1 MADQYPAILLLA
13 PLFAAFAVCLAGSL
27 KREISHPIVIIS
39 LLVSTWASIRTLEQ
53 VMEVGELVY
62 FLGNW
67 PRPFGIEYRIDSLNA
82 LVVLVINIIALITAI
97 YSKPFVE
104 KENPEKVVQFYTLY
118 LLLVTSLIGI
128 CLTGDAFNLYV
139 LLEVSS
145 LTSYALIAMGSR
157 RAVLACFNYII
168 MGTIGASFYLL
179 GVGYLY
185 IKTGSLNMVDIQQI
199 LVSENLYESPSVLVA
214 FMMILV
220 GVWIKMAFFPLH
232 GWLPNAYTFAPTT
245 TGCLIAPLMT
255 KVTVYIM
262 IRMMYTVFHGHYT
275 LVHLDWNAIV
285 VFMAI
290 IAIVAGS
297 ILALAQIDLRKTLC
311 YLIIAEVGYM
321 VGGAWLANEAGL
333 VGAIYHIISDAFMT
347 SCLFLAAGIIFAKT
361 RQYRI
366 ARMSG
371 LFKEMPF
378 TMGAFTLGALSMI
391 GVPPTCGF
399 FSKWYLIRGGIEA
412 GHWGFVIAVLLSSLA
427 IAVIFFRILEVA
439 YFGSLADFREGEHT
453 GTTRVPWAS
462 GGTERVTEGSIVA
475 LVPLYIA
482 ALFVLLIG
490 VFNQTLV
497 FLIGEAVKQFGAV
510 FQ

>member
-27 KREISHPIVIIS
+27 KREISLPIVIIS

-118 LLLVTSLIGI
+118 LLLVTALIGI

-255 KVTVYIM
+255 KVTIYIM

-427 IAVIFFRILEVA
+427 IAVIFIRILEVA

-462 GGTERVTEGSIVA
+462 GDTERVTEGSIVA